1 MSFPVCNEQYSVTFV
16 PLYNIDLS
24 DNDSPVC
31 LKELS
36 SSGATRLAPIR
47 PSMVHEAV
55 KNALSGFYE
64 YSKAFVLGTITRFQK
79 LRWLGKLVIIVVLLF
94 YIALVT
100 VFLVIGPGTVF
111 QVHMVLINDLS
122 SMLRIPSISSISLRS

>member
-16 PLYNIDLS
+16 PLYYPS
-24 DNDSPVC
+24 DNDSPIC

-36 SSGATRLAPIR
+36 SSGANSVSAR
-47 PSMVHEAV
+47 PTSMVHEAV
-55 KNALSGFYE
+55 KNAFSGFYE

-111 QVHMVLINDLS
+111 QVHTVLINDLS
-122 SMLRIPSISSISLRS
+122 SMLRIPSISSISLKS